1 MASMDFFEQ
10 QAHARRQTVT
20 LLVLFLAA
28 VVLTVM
34 ALNVGFFLAGRVTGV
49 SLWGT
54 PLWHEWS
61 EQVLLGTLILV
72 GGGSLREYLILRG
85 GGQALAE
92 SLGARRIE
100 FATDAPRERQFLNVV
115 AEMSIASGVPAPT
128 LYVLDREQGIN
139 AFVAGLSIDKSVM
152 VVTAGALEAFERDEM
167 QAVVGHEFSHILN
180 GDMRLNIRL
189 LALLAGILSLGQA
202 GSFLMRI
209 STDTQSRTRRS
220 SDDRRGGV
228 VHIFVFG
235 AMLWAIGS
243 IGLLFGRLIKAAIS
257 RQRELLADASS
268 VQFTRNP
275 DGLAEAL
282 LKIRDSMSWM
292 NGSYAESMSHMCFA
306 ESLRFS
312 SWFAT
317 HPPIEQRI
325 AALGEHYL
333 VRDRARHRE
342 KLREVLTAAEVARD
356 KGLEPAFP
364 ADAEIAASRSAPRE
378 LAPIAF
384 VSSEAALTDDVNL
397 TQPPGEPVSA
407 TPPVSATVIARAG
420 TVRPGELASA
430 QALYRRL
437 PPAVMKVLESSEGAQ
452 ALLYA
457 VMARHNLAPL
467 TAIERL
473 LSDVDSLLLG
483 QVKVLYR
490 VLDGLDMSF
499 FLPLTELAIPR
510 LQLLDAQSQRAFVA
524 RLQLMAQ
531 LDRQLSTF
539 EFALLMLLRKQL
551 QLLPRPQPVRLTQ
564 CTTEVAAVV
573 AALLRAGSLDGEM
586 LERTFE
592 RILRTVFSPPPAMPA
607 PDATRLARLGRD
619 LYRLGGLAPREKK
632 LLLEVAATAV
642 LADAQVRLDEYE
654 LLRVV
659 AALLDCPMPVLDV

>member
-1 MASMDFFEQ
+1 MDFFEH
-10 QAHARRQTVT
+10 QAHARRQTWR
-20 LLVLFLAA
+20 LLAFFIAA
-28 VVLTVM
+28 VALTVL
-34 ALNVGFFLAGRVTGV
+34 ALNVGFFLAGRATGM

-92 SLGARRIE
+92 SLGARRID
-100 FATDAPRERQFLNVV
+100 FATSAPRERQFLNVV

-139 AFVAGLSIDKSVM
+139 AFVAGLTIDKSVM
-152 VVTAGALEAFERDEM
+152 VVTAGALEAFERDEL

-209 STDTQSRTRRS
+209 SSDTDTHSRRS
-220 SDDRRGGV
+220 SERRGGV
-228 VHIFVFG
+228 IYIFAFG

-243 IGLLFGRLIKAAIS
+243 IGLFFGRLIKAAIS

-292 NGSYAESMSHMCFA
+292 TGSYAESMSHMCFA

-317 HPPIEQRI
+317 HPPLELRI

-342 KLREVLTAAEVARD
+342 KLRDVLTAAEVARD
-356 KGLEPAFP
+356 KGLGSPPLAGDESG
-364 ADAEIAASRSAPRE
+364 ESRFSPRD

-384 VSSEAALTDDVNL
+384 VPDGGGTLTAIDPAAPPTERLTA
-397 TQPPGEPVSA
+397 S
-407 TPPVSATVIARAG
+407 PPVSASLVARTG
-420 TVRPGELASA
+420 TVSPRMLASA
-430 QALYRRL
+430 QALYQRL
-437 PPAVMKVLESSEGAQ
+437 PPAVLQALESSEGAQ

-457 VMARHNLAPL
+457 VVARHNLAPL
-467 TAIERL
+467 PAVERL
-473 LSDVDSLLLG
+473 LADIDSLLLG
-483 QVKVLYR
+483 RVKVLFR
-490 VLDGLDMSF
+490 VLDGLDVSF
-499 FLPLTELAIPR
+499 FLPLTELAMPR
-510 LQLLDAQSQRAFVA
+510 LQLLNAQDQREFVA
-524 RLQLMAQ
+524 RLQTMAQ
-531 LDRQLSTF
+531 MDRHLSTF

-551 QLLPRPQPVRLTQ
+551 QLLPKPQPVRLAQ
-564 CTTEVAAVV
+564 CTPEVAGLV
-573 AALLRAGSLDGEM
+573 ATLLRAGSLEGEM

-592 RILRTVFSPPPAMPA
+592 RIMRTVISPPPSLPS
-607 PDATRLARLGRD
+607 PDITRLARLGRD
-619 LYRLGGLAPREKK
+619 LYRLGGLPLLEKRS
-632 LLLEVAATAV
+632 LLEVAATAV
-642 LADAQVRLDEYE
+642 LADAQVRIEEYE